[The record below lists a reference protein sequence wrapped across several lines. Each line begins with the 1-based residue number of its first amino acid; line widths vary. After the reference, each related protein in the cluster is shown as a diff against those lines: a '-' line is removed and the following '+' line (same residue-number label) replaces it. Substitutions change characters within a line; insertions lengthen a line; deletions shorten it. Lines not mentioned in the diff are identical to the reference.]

1 MPGIEVS
8 LLEAMSVPGA
18 RGAAIVDWTCGFALE
33 SVGEQALGGP
43 EAAAAEAAEL
53 ARLVLGTAMF
63 AEGPALKA
71 ALPVEDLIVTTR
83 SGYHLVRFVDPAA
96 GHSVLLHLWLDRASG
111 NLALARLRLEGVA
124 GQLAL
129 A

>member
-1 MPGIEVS
+1 MPGIEVC

-18 RGAAIVDWTCGFALE
+18 RGAALVDWTCGFALE
-33 SVGEQALGGP
+33 SVGERAPGGA

-53 ARLVLGTAMF
+53 ARLVMGAAVF
-63 AEGPALKA
+63 AEHAAPVP

-83 SGYHLVRFVDPAA
+83 SGYHLVRFVDPGA
-96 GHSVLLHLWLDRASG
+96 GHSVLLHLWLDRTSG